1 MAAAK
6 SDISISHEA
15 WGIAETVCSFRD
27 KIGDAWYD
35 DEVFPAIFRPR
46 CDAGKSRFVVVTGR
60 FELVCVVLYKVCWRR
75 LARPSKVRQLLWNN
89 GGGNKATHK
98 TVL

>member
-46 CDAGKSRFVVVTGR
+46 CDAGKSRFVIVTGR
-60 FELVCVVLYKVCWRR
+60 FELVCVVHYKGL
-75 LARPSKVRQLLWNN
+75 LA
-89 GGGNKATHK
+89 
-98 TVL
+98 TVGSTFESETIPVE